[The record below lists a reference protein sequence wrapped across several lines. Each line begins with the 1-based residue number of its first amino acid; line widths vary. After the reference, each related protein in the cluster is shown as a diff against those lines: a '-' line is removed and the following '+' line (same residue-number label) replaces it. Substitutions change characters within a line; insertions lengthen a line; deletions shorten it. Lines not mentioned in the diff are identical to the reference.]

1 MSGDGAGTAFRTAY
15 DEVLRHWPV
24 EVTGTDV
31 PTPYGSTRVN
41 VCGPEDGTPLVLLP
55 GGGTTSVVWYGNVGP
70 LAATHRV
77 YAVDL
82 IGDFG
87 RSVHDGAPL
96 RGAGDLSAWLD
107 ALFDGLGLD
116 RAHLCGHSYGAWIAL
131 NHALRAPH
139 RIDRLALLDPVQCFA
154 RMSPRYLL
162 RAVLTT
168 LKPAA
173 ERPRAFHRWETGGEP
188 ASAVW
193 RAFLDSTAVAKRSKV
208 VTMPRPG
215 KDALRAC
222 TVPTLVCLAEHSRA
236 HDTPRVAAAA
246 HHLMPGAEVV
256 TLPDASHHS
265 LPTERPADLNGLL
278 ADFFARPGR

>member
-1 MSGDGAGTAFRTAY
+1 MSGGDGTAFHTAY
-15 DEVLRHWPV
+15 DDVLRGWPV
-24 EVTGTDV
+24 EVRRTDV

-55 GGGTTSVVWYGNVGP
+55 GGGTTSVVWYANVGA
-70 LAATHRV
+70 LAAAHRV

-82 IGDFG
+82 IGDYG

-116 RAHLCGHSYGAWIAL
+116 RAHLAGHSYGAWIAL
-131 NHALRAPH
+131 NHALRAPA

-162 RAVLTT
+162 HAVLNS

-173 ERPRAFHRWETGGEP
+173 ERPRAFHRWETGRDPGDP
-188 ASAVW
+188 LWA
-193 RAFLDSTAVAKRSKV
+193 AFLDSTAVAKRSKV

-215 KDALRAC
+215 GEALRAC
-222 TVPTLVCLAEHSRA
+222 GAPALVLLAEHSRA

-246 HHLMPGAEVV
+246 RQLMPGAEVV
-256 TLPDASHHS
+256 VLPDASHHS
-265 LPTERPADLNGLL
+265 IPTERPAELNRLL
-278 ADFFARPGR
+278 VDFFA